1 MQLYIRPVV
10 YSPSIAPSRAPQN
23 LQLNSHPWGNRT
35 FMLASLDQ
43 HAYNFGV
50 EKDQDRHL
58 VSPNPSRVGKLR
70 IA

>member
-1 MQLYIRPVV
+1 
-10 YSPSIAPSRAPQN
+10 
-23 LQLNSHPWGNRT
+23 
-35 FMLASLDQ
+35 MLASLDQ

-70 IA
+70 IANVANPRQVIGATASTA